1 VRTLPAALL
10 GLRRRHRADV
20 RATLLV
26 LWALALAMLPLHSG
40 LEQHSALEG
49 PTEIF
54 LTAQHVGGSGCLEG
68 ATPVELPACLACV
81 LQLKTAASAVPAPA
95 VVPVF
100 VAVGT
105 ASEPSLASGGRVAPR
120 LAPARA
126 PPVA

>member
-1 VRTLPAALL
+1 MDGFLGGIAAP
-10 GLRRRHRADV
+10 GCFRRV
-20 RATLLV
+20 RARGTGLL
-26 LWALALAMLPLHSG
+26 LWALLLSLLPLHSG
-40 LEQHSALEG
+40 LEQHDALDG
-49 PTEIF
+49 PTRVF
-54 LTAQHVGGSGCLEG
+54 LTEKHVGGAGCLE
-68 ATPVELPACLACV
+68 AANEVELPACLACV